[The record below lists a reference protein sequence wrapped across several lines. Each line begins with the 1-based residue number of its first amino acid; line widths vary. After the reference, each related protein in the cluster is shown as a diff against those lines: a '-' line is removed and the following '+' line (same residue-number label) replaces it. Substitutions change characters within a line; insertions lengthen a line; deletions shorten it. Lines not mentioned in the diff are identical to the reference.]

1 MKANELMIGDWV
13 NLRVE
18 EDNFSDNISV
28 TSTDLGNHYILK
40 HIEPIPLT
48 PAILEKNGFH
58 EWIGDDCEWRYER
71 KYWCTGIYI
80 VVSKNEPCE
89 EAGIRISIDFGEN
102 KWGAWHALN
111 LYNKNYVHELQHALR
126 LCGIYEEIIL

>member
-48 PAILEKNGFH
+48 EEILEKNGFA
-58 EWIGDDCEWRYER
+58 IRYNRYEDEHKTVIR
-71 KYWCTGIYI
+71 KYREGWLIDRHYSFHCAVKYI
-80 VVSKNEPCE
+80 
-89 EAGIRISIDFGEN
+89 
-102 KWGAWHALN
+102 
-111 LYNKNYVHELQHALR
+111 HELQHALK
-126 LCGIYEEIIL
+126 LCGIEKDITL